1 MHADIFYDIRLDDV
15 TYTNSMIS
23 LPLAIIAMKW
33 ESGNVLQIAS
43 EVWTSKRASCGKSL
57 ENKYLT
63 GKEFITESPAEMWR
77 VGLDQWIYNFQD

>member
-15 TYTNSMIS
+15 TYANSMIS

-43 EVWTSKRASCGKSL
+43 EV
-57 ENKYLT
+57 
-63 GKEFITESPAEMWR
+63 
-77 VGLDQWIYNFQD
+77 